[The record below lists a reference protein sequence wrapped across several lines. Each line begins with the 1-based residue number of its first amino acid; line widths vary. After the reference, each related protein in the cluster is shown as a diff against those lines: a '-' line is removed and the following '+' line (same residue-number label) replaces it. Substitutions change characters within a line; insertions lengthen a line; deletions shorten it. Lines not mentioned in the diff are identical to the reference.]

1 MNLSRIILMLS
12 VGLFFWANTQAQ
24 TIAYSGAGII
34 VGDGSIIHNGVLIVN
49 GDGTIEACGPVEEVD
64 IRADEVIDLT
74 GKFIMPGIINTHGH
88 VGDVKGIDPGH
99 YSVQNIKDQLKRYA
113 YYGVTTVVSLGG
125 DRQDAVP
132 LRDVNYTGKPEG
144 ARLYIAGGI
153 VDGKSPSMVRE
164 QVDANVDMG
173 VDFIKIRVDD
183 NLGTSDKMSPEV
195 YKAAIDRAHH
205 HDKMMAAHM
214 FYLDD
219 AKLLLNA
226 GADYLAHS
234 VRDKEVDSEFIR
246 MIKNTD
252 ACYCPTLARDL
263 STFIYETKA
272 FFFEDPFFLEAYDA
286 SIFQPL
292 MSKESMERVKNS
304 KSAQA
309 YKDAIQI
316 ALKNLKT
323 LSNAGVPIAFGT
335 DSGVAKRFQGYF
347 EHMEM
352 NLMAQAGLGPE
363 TIIKAATGDAAKC
376 MKMDHIGIL
385 SAGKDADFL
394 VLQQNPHSDIRAM
407 RSIEQVFVKG
417 VSVR

>member
-1 MNLSRIILMLS
+1 MNLSRIIFMLH
-12 VGLFFWANTQAQ
+12 VVLFFYAVSQAQ
-24 TIAYSGAGII
+24 TVAYTGAGIV
-34 VGDGSIIHNGVLIVN
+34 VGDGSYIDNGVLIVDA
-49 GDGTIEACGPVEEVD
+49 DGKIKACGPVEDVD
-64 IRADEVIDLT
+64 IRADEVVDLG

-88 VGDVKGIDPGH
+88 VGDVKGIEPGH
-99 YSVQNIKDQLKRYA
+99 YSAENIKDQLKRYA

-125 DRQDAVP
+125 DREAAVP
-132 LRDVNYTGKPEG
+132 LRDVNYKGKPEG

-153 VDGKSPSMVRE
+153 VDGKTPAMARL

-173 VDFIKIRVDD
+173 VDFLKVRVDD
-183 NLGTSDKMSPEV
+183 NLGNSEKMSSDV
-195 YKAAIDRAHH
+195 YQAAIDQAHH
-205 HDKMMAAHM
+205 HDKMLAAHM

-219 AKLLLNA
+219 SKSLLEA

-234 VRDKEVDSEFIR
+234 IRDKEVDGEFIR

-252 ACYCPTLARDL
+252 VCYCPTLARDL

-272 FFFEDPFFLEAYDA
+272 FFFEDPFFLETYDA

-292 MSKESMERVKNS
+292 LSKESMERVKNS

-323 LSNAGVPIAFGT
+323 LSDAGVPIAFGT

-352 NLMAQAGLGPE
+352 NLMAEAGLTPDL
-363 TIIKAATGDAAKC
+363 IIKSATGDAAKC
-376 MKMDHIGIL
+376 MGLDHVGIL
-385 SAGKDADFL
+385 ATGRDADFL
-394 VLQQNPHSDIRAM
+394 IMLQNPQNDIRGM
-407 RSIEQVFVKG
+407 RSIEKAYVRG
-417 VSVR
+417 VRVR